1 VNTSEFVK
9 KYDLSL
15 QTAVLKNS
23 WKQLE
28 YAESIGFNF
37 KIKKIKSVIVSG
49 MGGSAISGDLLRN
62 AAGRELNVPYFVNRT
77 YDLPSFADPGTLV
90 IISSYSGNT
99 EESVSVLKEAVKR
112 DCFIVCITTG
122 GMVSKLAAEHDLPCI
137 KLMPGL
143 QPRYALGQSFFTLLR
158 LMEYAGIIPP
168 QKDFISAVKD
178 LWKKRADT
186 YSLEDNAA
194 VNYAKQLI
202 GFIPVIYSA
211 ADFTDAAGY
220 RFKCQ
225 LNENSKLH
233 SFHNVIP
240 EMNHNEIIGWET
252 FNRKDFGTKI
262 INLIDKTYP
271 DQLMKRFRIT
281 SELISSKDTEIIN
294 LESDCENFKIRL
306 FDLIY
311 LTDWITY
318 YLAVL
323 RGFDPVEIDYINMLK
338 KRLS

>member
-1 VNTSEFVK
+1 MKISEFVK
-9 KYDLSL
+9 KYDPTF
-15 QTAVLKNS
+15 QFDVLKNS
-23 WKQLE
+23 WKQVE
-28 YAESIGFNF
+28 YAESIEFNF
-37 KIKKIKSVIVSG
+37 KLKKVNSVIVCG

-62 AAGRELNVPYFVNRT
+62 TAVREINVPYFVNRS
-77 YDLPSFADPGTLV
+77 YSLPSFAGPGTLV

-99 EESVSVLKEAVKR
+99 EESISVLKEALDRK
-112 DCFIVCITTG
+112 CSIICITTG
-122 GMVSKLAAEHDLPCI
+122 GTISKFAEEHKLPCI
-137 KLMPGL
+137 KLKSGL

-158 LMEYAGIIPP
+158 LMEYAGIISP
-168 QKDFISAVKD
+168 QKDFISEVKN
-178 LWKKRADT
+178 LWGKRADE

-194 VNYAKQLI
+194 INYAGQLV

-211 ADFTDAAGY
+211 IDFTDAVGY

-225 LNENSKLH
+225 LNENSKIH
-233 SFHNVIP
+233 CFHNVIP
-240 EMNHNEIIGWET
+240 EMNHNEIIGWES
-252 FNRKDFGTKI
+252 FNQKDFRTKI
-262 INLIDKTYP
+262 INLIDKKYP
-271 DQLMKRFRIT
+271 EQVMKRFRIT
-281 SELISSKDTEIIN
+281 SGLISSKDTEIIN
-294 LESDCENFKIRL
+294 LESDLENFKIRL

>member
-1 VNTSEFVK
+1 MNTSEFVK
-9 KYDLSL
+9 KYDPSL
-15 QTAVLKNS
+15 QFDVLKNS
-23 WKQLE
+23 WKQVE
-28 YAESIGFNF
+28 YAEGIEFNF
-37 KIKKIKSVIVSG
+37 KLKKVDSIIVSG

-62 AAGRELNVPYFVNRT
+62 TAGREINVPYFVNRT
-77 YDLPSFADPGTLV
+77 YSLPSFAGPGTLL

-99 EESVSVLKEAVKR
+99 EESISVLKEALERK
-112 DCFIVCITTG
+112 CGIICITTG
-122 GMVSKLAAEHDLPCI
+122 GTISKIAEEHNLPCI

-158 LMEYAGIIPP
+158 LIEYAGLIPP
-168 QKDFISAVKD
+168 QKDFISVVKY
-178 LWKKRADT
+178 LWKKRADE

-194 VNYAKQLI
+194 INYARQLT

-211 ADFTDAAGY
+211 ADFTDAMGY

-233 SFHNVIP
+233 CFHNVIP
-240 EMNHNEIIGWET
+240 EMNHNEIIGWES
-252 FNRKDFGTKI
+252 FKHKDFRTKI

-271 DQLMKRFRIT
+271 DQVMKRFRIT
-281 SELISSKDTEIIN
+281 SELISSKDAEIIN
-294 LESDCENFKIRL
+294 LESDRENFKIRL